1 MNKFSP
7 ENPDGLGIQAQH
19 YLISYLVVRAL
30 LINLPTHTSDIS
42 NVRVVGN
49 ELAAVAG
56 ARYGRR
62 VLVEQVDLLEREALG
77 LGHAEVRED
86 EAAQAGRAPD
96 EEHLDLEARVS
107 GAGVDEVGRG
117 VRDSPVPEPARQD

>member
-62 VLVEQVDLLEREALG
+62 VLVEQIHLLKRQTLR
-77 LGHAEVRED
+77 LRDAEVRED
-86 EAAQAGRAPD
+86 DTAQAGRSPN
-96 EEHLDLEARVS
+96 EEHLDLKACV
-107 GAGVDEVGRG
+107 AGIRIDEVRGRK
-117 VRDSPVPEPARQD
+117 RDRPVPEPV